1 MNCAPSF
8 HVVEETD
15 SPVSRDWRPGS
26 PTTCL
31 ETSWEE
37 QLLEQ
42 QEHLEKEME
51 EAKKMISGLQ
61 VAPSLVVRS
70 SSVHQLIIILKSL
83 VSVENKL
90 TQFCVRSE
98 LNGEFRQREYD
109 SKVRQFLLCE

>member
-1 MNCAPSF
+1 MNCTPSF
-8 HVVEETD
+8 HFIEETD
-15 SPVSRDWRPGS
+15 SPLFRDWRPGS

-61 VAPSLVVRS
+61 VALSLVVCFWYT
-70 SSVHQLIIILKSL
+70 SL
-83 VSVENKL
+83 VIVLVTS
-90 TQFCVRSE
+90 
-98 LNGEFRQREYD
+98 LN
-109 SKVRQFLLCE
+109 